1 MSSTDPGSDHAENHA
16 EDQAENTR
24 DPQPKPSRPRAA
36 ALIFDDPL
44 SRPSADDTDAGW
56 GERSSRGDGAADLA
70 RFLAE
75 KPPHH
80 L

>member
-1 MSSTDPGSDHAENHA
+1 MSDTPE
-16 EDQAENTR
+16 
-24 DPQPKPSRPRAA
+24 PAA
-36 ALIFDDPL
+36 GLDFDDPL
-44 SRPSADDTDAGW
+44 NRPSRDDTDLGW
-56 GERSSRGDGAADLA
+56 GDERGENRGDAAADLA

>member
-1 MSSTDPGSDHAENHA
+1 MALMPTRTLEDMNDAPDP
-16 EDQAENTR
+16 
-24 DPQPKPSRPRAA
+24 AA
-36 ALIFDDPL
+36 ALDFDDPL
-44 SRPSADDTDAGW
+44 SRPSRDDTDLGW
-56 GERSSRGDGAADLA
+56 GDERGDSRGDAAADLA

>member
-1 MSSTDPGSDHAENHA
+1 MSETPDP
-16 EDQAENTR
+16 
-24 DPQPKPSRPRAA
+24 AA
-36 ALIFDDPL
+36 RLDFDDPL
-44 SRPSADDTDAGW
+44 SRPSRDDTDLGW
-56 GERSSRGDGAADLA
+56 GETRGDAGSEAAADLA